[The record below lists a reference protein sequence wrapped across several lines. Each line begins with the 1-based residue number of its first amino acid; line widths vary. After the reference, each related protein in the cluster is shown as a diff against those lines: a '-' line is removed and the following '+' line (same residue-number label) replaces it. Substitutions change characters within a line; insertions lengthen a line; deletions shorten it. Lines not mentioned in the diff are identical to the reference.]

1 MKTADN
7 TLEIGAILDNRYHVE
22 GLLGV
27 GGFGITYKAHDDT
40 LNCTVVIK
48 EYLPEECSARDS
60 DTISVI
66 PRTNR
71 EDDYQYGLE
80 KYLEEAQVLAKFNHP
95 HIVRVT
101 NFIKANGT
109 AYIVMAFE
117 EGQALDEWL
126 KENTA
131 PLTEQA
137 IVDIIEPILIG
148 LAEVHKHK
156 LLHRD
161 IKPGNIFLRA
171 EGGPMLIDFGAARQA
186 LGEHSKSISAIISM
200 GYAPP
205 EQYTTRGKQAPYTDL
220 YAVGA
225 VLYKLIT
232 GESPVESV
240 DRSHEIHEGEP
251 DPLTPAIEAGKGKVG
266 DWLLQITDQLLN
278 ISPKKR
284 PQDVEQVLTAI
295 QNKIAVDIKDT
306 VKPAPAEKVQDNKTR
321 VVRSSDRFSKN
332 ASKPKPSNASSSE
345 AKSKTGLIAAAI
357 VAVIAVAG
365 AGWWFT
371 QGGDQ
376 VTTATTV
383 KKSATLKKGNAILYV
398 DSKPSD
404 AEVYLDGILLGRT
417 PYNSDTLPKGKH
429 EILLT
434 HANSQD
440 FRESITLNNNVIVK
454 KHFDLLA
461 ASGNVSVF
469 SSPAG
474 ANIILDG
481 NDTGQTTPATLL
493 NVSVGE
499 HQITLRKDTYYP
511 KEARVSVTKDTAI
524 REDYKLDGG
533 HLIEY
538 RGQWLEPEEKAKRIA
553 DTEEAKRIAD
563 AKEAKR
569 IADAKKSKRIAD
581 ANEAGRITDSIGA
594 NKEGKKLFA
603 ACAGCHGSQGEKKAL
618 GKSGI
623 IASMG
628 KAEIIDAL
636 TGYKSGSR
644 NKYGMGGLMKG
655 MAARLSAS
663 DIENIA
669 DYVSGLD

>member
-1 MKTADN
+1 MLDCSCFNDKMASSLVRVARFSPARINKIKKQIIMKTADN
-7 TLEIGAILDNRYHVE
+7 SLEIGAVLDNRYRVE

-40 LNCTVVIK
+40 LNCTVVVK

-66 PRTNR
+66 PRTHR

-117 EGQALDEWL
+117 DGQALDEWL

-131 PLTEQA
+131 PLSEQA
-137 IVDIIEPILIG
+137 IVDMIEPILKG

-161 IKPGNIFLRA
+161 IKPGNIFLRK

-232 GESPVESV
+232 GDSPVESV

-251 DPLTPAIEAGKGKVG
+251 DPMVPTIEAGKGKVG
-266 DWLLQITDQLLN
+266 DWLLEITDQLLN

-284 PQDVEQVLTAI
+284 PQNVEQVLAAI
-295 QNKIAVDIKDT
+295 QNKTAVAIEGAAQ
-306 VKPAPAEKVQDNKTR
+306 PASNKKADDNKTR
-321 VVRSSDRFSKN
+321 VVRSSERFSKQ
-332 ASKPKPSNASSSE
+332 SNGSSSSIE
-345 AKSKTGLIAAAI
+345 STRAENKGKSGLIAAA
-357 VAVIAVAG
+357 VIAVVAIAG

-376 VTTATTV
+376 LATNSTV
-383 KKSATLKKGNAILYV
+383 QKSTTLKKGNAILYV
-398 DSKPSD
+398 NSDPSD

-417 PYNSDTLPKGKH
+417 PYNSDSLSAGEH
-429 EILLT
+429 EISLT
-434 HANSQD
+434 HPGTKEFKQK
-440 FRESITLNNNVIVK
+440 ITLKNNVVVK
-454 KHFDLLA
+454 ESYDLPEATGSL
-461 ASGNVSVF
+461 SVF
-469 SSPAG
+469 STPSG
-474 ANIILDG
+474 AEIYLDVKKT
-481 NDTGQTTPATLL
+481 NLTTPATLSD
-493 NVSVGE
+493 VPVGK
-499 HQITLRKDTYYP
+499 HKVAVNKDGYVYSGTSIDIV
-511 KEARVSVTKDTAI
+511 KDAVARVDIVMDIKKEKPKVVASKKVDKASSSDSS
-524 REDYKLDGG
+524 KSG
-533 HLIEY
+533 H
-538 RGQWLEPEEKAKRIA
+538 P
-553 DTEEAKRIAD
+553 
-563 AKEAKR
+563 
-569 IADAKKSKRIAD
+569 
-581 ANEAGRITDSIGA
+581 
-594 NKEGKKLFA
+594 GKKLFA
-603 ACAGCHGSQGEKKAL
+603 TCVACHGRKGNMKAL

-623 IASMG
+623 ISSMSS
-628 KAEIIDAL
+628 KEIEEAL
-636 TGYKSGSR
+636 NGYKAGTR
-644 NKYGMGGLMKG
+644 NKYGMGMLMKSQ
-655 MAARLSAS
+655 AAPLSEAGIKS
-663 DIENIA
+663 IA
-669 DYVSGLD
+669 DYVSGLK